1 MTSTFN
7 LYCILTMG
15 LTQNILSYYLVETEN
30 EGVRIS
36 CYVFSVIV
44 WIWMIPG
51 FFYNWLSLRN
61 IKDSEATFTQKLGY
75 ITFIVFSK
83 VLALTRQILFLAYY
97 PSVIFISR
105 DKARFASEFKNATEY
120 VMPCLD
126 VATLLMSLLHLY
138 VLYQANDEYT
148 DFFEVTRQLYD

>member
-1 MTSTFN
+1 MSAIN
-7 LYCILTMG
+7 YCCILTMG
-15 LTQNILSYYLVETEN
+15 LTQNILSYYLVETDN

-44 WIWMIPG
+44 WICMIPA

-61 IKDSEATFTQKLGY
+61 IKDSDATFTQKLGY

-138 VLYQANDEYT
+138 VLYQADDEYT
-148 DFFEVTRQLYD
+148 HFFEVTRQVYD

>member
-1 MTSTFN
+1 MSAIN
-7 LYCILTMG
+7 LCCILTMG
-15 LTQNILSYYLVETEN
+15 LTQNILSYYLVQTEN

-44 WIWMIPG
+44 WICMIPA
-51 FFYNWLSLRN
+51 FFYNWLCLAN
-61 IKDSEATFTQKLGY
+61 IKNSEATFTQKLGY

-97 PSVIFISR
+97 PSIIFISR
-105 DKARFASEFKNATEY
+105 DKTRFASEFENATEY

-126 VATLLMSLLHLY
+126 AATLLMSLLHFY
-138 VLYQANDEYT
+138 VLYQAYDEYT
-148 DFFEVTRQLYD
+148 EFFEVTRNVND